1 MPDVTITIGPA
12 HHQLVV
18 DAVARRNGYKAQIQD
33 PANPAATIPNPET
46 RAQFLKRW
54 IVNMLRQE
62 VLLDDT
68 QERQRRAQVDAV
80 ANAPVLDL
88 T

>member
-12 HHQLVV
+12 HYQIVV

-33 PANPAATIPNPET
+33 PANPAVTIPNPET

-54 IVNMLRQE
+54 IVNMLKQE
-62 VLLDDT
+62 VLLDEH
-68 QERQRRAQVDAV
+68 QERQRVAQQQA
-80 ANAPVLDL
+80 AAAFPTLDI